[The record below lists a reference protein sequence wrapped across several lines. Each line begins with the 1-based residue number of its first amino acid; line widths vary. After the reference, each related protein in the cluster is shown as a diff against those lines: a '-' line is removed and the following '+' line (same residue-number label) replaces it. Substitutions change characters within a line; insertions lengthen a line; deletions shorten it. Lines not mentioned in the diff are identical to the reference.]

1 MTREKMEK
9 QDYSNSEF
17 VRVISSYS
25 NAISLLQKR
34 TKITNETLLYIL
46 GEYFGKALA
55 NDISAIELT
64 DILKETFSI
73 WKNEGL
79 GRGSIEQENP
89 LTITIKDCHG
99 CDQVPNSNEILD
111 CKFREGMLSAILD
124 NKLETKSLV
133 KYISSYGKVVGKK
146 RCWFVVMETNN
157 DKQK

>member
-9 QDYSNSEF
+9 QDYSNNEF

-46 GEYFGKALA
+46 GEYFGNALA

-79 GRGSIEQENP
+79 GRGSIE
-89 LTITIKDCHG
+89 
-99 CDQVPNSNEILD
+99 
-111 CKFREGMLSAILD
+111 
-124 NKLETKSLV
+124 
-133 KYISSYGKVVGKK
+133 
-146 RCWFVVMETNN
+146 
-157 DKQK
+157 